1 MGVPYPLHRAP
12 VTVLAPSWFK
22 IIWGRQ
28 TNLLSLTERL
38 ALARTVSGAVAF
50 RWYVSLLG
58 RGRRCSLHLGK
69 LSVILLLIQMW
80 VLTNTTILFER
91 TGTLPQKLDAV

>member
-50 RWYVSLLG
+50 R
-58 RGRRCSLHLGK
+58 R
-69 LSVILLLIQMW
+69 
-80 VLTNTTILFER
+80 
-91 TGTLPQKLDAV
+91 